1 MVRLLVMFVVVI
13 AVVIMLINPAKAEDV
28 DIVIDIS
35 DQTMYVETPFDYFE
49 WNVSTGRKGY
59 RTPTGVYQPYLL
71 KKMHYSSK
79 YENAPMPHSIF
90 FYGGYAIHATE
101 AINKLGSPASHGCI
115 RLHPKNA
122 RWLFR
127 LVQEYGAE
135 NTTIYIQD

>member
-1 MVRLLVMFVVVI
+1 
-13 AVVIMLINPAKAEDV
+13 
-28 DIVIDIS
+28 
-35 DQTMYVETPFDYFE
+35 MYVETPFDYFE

-79 YENAPMPHSIF
+79 YDNAPMPHSIF

-135 NTTIYIQD
+135 NTTIYIQN